1 MNFLVQDESS
11 HKDPFLSSLGHD
23 ASLGPQVIQHNT
35 DFTLTKNGEYREDDK
50 FARVHIYMVQGERY
64 RRDGNLIRFR
74 VCGCGK
80 DFDVPAGLKRD
91 EKIHKGLCEF
101 FCSVQGCPYERRGF
115 ARKDHLVR
123 HRKTHVHLHEGTVS
137 KDSGPE
143 RFDSSRIVYAWEMET
158 KFRDKRFTT

>member
-1 MNFLVQDESS
+1 MNFLVQNESS

-23 ASLGPQVIQHNT
+23 ASVGPQVIQHST
-35 DFTLTKNGEYREDDK
+35 AFTRTTYGEYREDDK
-50 FARVHIYMVQGERY
+50 FARVHIYMAQGEHY

-80 DFDVPAGLKRD
+80 DFDVSADLKSN

-115 ARKDHLVR
+115 ARKNYLVR
-123 HRKTHVHLHEGTVS
+123 HRKTYVHLREGTLS
-137 KDSGPE
+137 KVQGLSLE
-143 RFDSSRIVYAWEMET
+143 TYSINRRIYVWEMET
-158 KFRDKRFTT
+158 KFR